1 MADGAGFMS
10 ALSHTTQ
17 QPTPVEIF
25 RIIQSYQHSFIL
37 KAAVDLGV
45 FTAIAKGSATAKE
58 IAVAC
63 GASVRGTR
71 ILCDALTVDQLLAK
85 SGDHYSL
92 TPDAAFFLDSRS
104 PAYLG
109 NALKFMLHPVM
120 LENME
125 RLSEAVKLGGTP
137 LNGSCLAPDDPI
149 WVDFAR
155 GMAPLMVPAAQAIAQ
170 QLQPALAK
178 RTSVKVL
185 DIAAGH
191 GTFGITVAQY
201 ASNAHIYA
209 VDWKN
214 VLEVASE
221 NATARGVADR
231 YHTIVGSA
239 FEVDY
244 GKDYDAVLVTNFL
257 HHFDPTDNVVLL
269 KKVHAALRP
278 GGQLVIL
285 EFVPNSDRV
294 SPPVPALFSVTMLS
308 DTPAGDAYTFA
319 ELSEMCRNAGFEGA
333 RLVPLSHLPQ
343 SLVIAQRPA

>member
-1 MADGAGFMS
+1 MS
-10 ALSHTTQ
+10 ALSQTAQ

-37 KAAVDLGV
+37 KSAVELGV

-58 IAVAC
+58 IAGVC
-63 GASVRGTR
+63 GASQRGIR
-71 ILCDALTVDQLLAK
+71 ILCDALTIDRLLAK
-85 SGDHYSL
+85 SGDRYSL

-104 PAYLG
+104 PAYMG
-109 NALKFMLHPVM
+109 NALKFLLRPAM

-125 RLSEAVKLGGTP
+125 RLSEAVKLGGAP
-137 LNGSCLAPDDPI
+137 PDRNSLAPDDPI

-178 RTSVKVL
+178 RTSAKVL

-201 ASNAHIYA
+201 ASHAHIYA

-231 YHTIVGSA
+231 YHTIPGSA
-239 FEVDY
+239 FQVDY

-257 HHFDPTDNVVLL
+257 HHFDPSDNVVLL
-269 KKVHAALRP
+269 KKIGAALRP
-278 GGQLVIL
+278 GGQIVIL
-285 EFVPNSDRV
+285 EFVPNDDRV
-294 SPPVPALFSVTMLS
+294 SPPIPALFSVTMLS
-308 DTPAGDAYTFA
+308 DTPAGDAYTFT
-319 ELSEMCRNAGFEGA
+319 ELSEMCRNAGFEGE
-333 RLVPLSHLPQ
+333 RLIPLSPLPQ
-343 SLVIAQRPA
+343 SLVVAQRPA